1 MKFDI
6 NNIVRRSLAKV
17 KPYST
22 ARDEFKGVASVF
34 LDANENPFPTDFNR
48 YPDPNQEKLKLTLSK
63 LKGVG
68 TGQILLGNGSD
79 ELIDLLFR
87 AFGEPG
93 VDNVI
98 IPQPTYGMYSVCAA
112 INDIEIRQPQ
122 LTADFQL
129 DIATINKNIG
139 DNTKLIF
146 LCSPNNPS
154 GNLLSQ
160 KDIHQLLESFRGLV
174 VVDEAYIDFSDS
186 DGMLPKLNQYPNL
199 VVLQT
204 FSKAWGLAGLRLGI
218 CYASIE
224 VIALIQKIKPPYN
237 VNSLTQIIAVSALE
251 NATIKNDQVE
261 TIVNARKNLAERLK
275 QFSFVNKVYPSDANF
290 ILTQVND
297 AQQCYDH
304 LLHQGIIVRN
314 RSSVVKCD
322 NCLRIT
328 IGTKE
333 ENIKLIEG
341 LTTYEKSTIHR

>member
-1 MKFDI
+1 MKFELDKI
-6 NNIVRRSLAKV
+6 TRKSLAKV

-48 YPDPNQEKLKLTLSK
+48 YPDPNQEKLKLALTK
-63 LKGVG
+63 LKGVNAN
-68 TGQILLGNGSD
+68 QILLGNGSD
-79 ELIDLLFR
+79 EVIDLLFR
-87 AFGEPG
+87 AFCEPG

-98 IPQPTYGMYSVCAA
+98 IPQPTYGMYSVCAT

-122 LTADFQL
+122 LSREFELELAS
-129 DIATINKNIG
+129 INQNI
-139 DNTKLIF
+139 DSHTKLIF

-160 KDIHQLLESFRGLV
+160 KDILLLLDSFNGLI
-174 VVDEAYIDFSDS
+174 VVDEAYIDFSGS
-186 DGMLPKLNQYPNL
+186 SGFLPQLNKYVNL

-204 FSKAWGLAGLRLGI
+204 FSKAWGLAGLRLGVG
-218 CYASIE
+218 YASPE
-224 VIALIQKIKPPYN
+224 VTALLQKIKPPYN
-237 VNSLTQIIAVSALE
+237 INSLTQIIALAALE
-251 NATIKNDQVE
+251 NASTKNEQVE
-261 TIVNARKNLAERLK
+261 GIIEQRKFINEKLG
-275 QFSFVNKVYPSDANF
+275 QFSFVSKVFPSDANF

-297 AQQCYDH
+297 AQACYDY
-304 LLHQGIIVRN
+304 LLQQGIIVRN

-333 ENIKLIEG
+333 ENIKLIDA
-341 LTTYEKSTIHR
+341 LTKYEKSIVY